1 MSKLDDNI
9 IVTFIYQLFGFTFIW
24 IDSIC
29 FHISRKIS
37 SEGKTKKFRIRQNQN
52 GNKVAIDWAIISGT
66 CCWKMCER
74 FGNCDTFS
82 PGQEG
87 EPPRFIYSILA
98 ADC

>member
-1 MSKLDDNI
+1 M
-9 IVTFIYQLFGFTFIW
+9 
-24 IDSIC
+24 
-29 FHISRKIS
+29 S

-52 GNKVAIDWAIISGT
+52 GNKVAIDWAIVSGT